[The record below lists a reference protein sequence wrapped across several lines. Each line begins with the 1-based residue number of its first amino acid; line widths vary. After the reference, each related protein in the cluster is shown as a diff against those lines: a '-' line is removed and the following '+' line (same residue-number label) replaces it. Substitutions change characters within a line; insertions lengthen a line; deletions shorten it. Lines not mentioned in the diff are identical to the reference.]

1 MISKSSYSGSS
12 ITISIIINNDI
23 NLSNEFDMKVYL
35 GGTLIGSLLDNTP
48 PINISGT
55 YYDIKLSGSD
65 TILFSGYKDISVVL
79 IDNNGI
85 GVKKALIGG
94 IEFNRLPFKFTSSS
108 KSNIRNLVL
117 ELKNIDLL

>member
-1 MISKSSYSGSS
+1 MISKSSYSGAS
-12 ITISIIINNDI
+12 ITISIVINDDVDLN
-23 NLSNEFDMKVYL
+23 NGFDMKVYL

-48 PINISGT
+48 PINVSGI

-65 TILFSGYKDISVVL
+65 TILHSGYKDISIVL
-79 IDNNGI
+79 IDYNGI

-94 IEFNRLPFKFTSSS
+94 VEFNRLPFKFTSNS
-108 KSNIRNLVL
+108 KSNTRDLIL